1 MPMSSFSGVRPAGRS
16 TSVQVEAQLADA
28 ELVAVAQLGHRG
40 RLVVAVADAA
50 VDVDA
55 GRGDEAE
62 RDRED
67 QRGQHEPAARRR

>member
-16 TSVQVEAQLADA
+16 TSREVEAQLADA
-28 ELVAVAQLGHRG
+28 ELVAVAQLVDGRG
-40 RLVVAVADAA
+40 LVVAVADAA
-50 VDVDA
+50 VDVDP